1 MMPARITVSAR
12 GSARI
17 GVCLAWVVLRTAGAA
32 AQMPAPVDVASVP
45 RTADDR
51 TASNASP
58 LGIGDVLRRA
68 GHDQKSIWGFPLK
81 AIRGA
86 HVKATLPFA
95 ATTIALVVL
104 DSHDTP
110 YFRRT
115 SRFDTFNRDL
125 SGLKTGLG
133 EGLLPVA
140 VFLIARARQD
150 SYAMDSAWLAGE
162 ALLDADVVAEASK
175 QITRRLRPSDI
186 SPTGDFGRTWF
197 RFGDGVLSDH
207 VSFPSGHAAGAF
219 ALAAVFGARYR
230 DHRWV
235 PWVAYGL
242 ATLVGFSRITLQSHF
257 PSDVF
262 AGGVL
267 GGVIGHI
274 VGARRLEQTGP

>member
-1 MMPARITVSAR
+1 MSVCSFSAGWSAR
-12 GSARI
+12 VGICAT
-17 GVCLAWVVLRTAGAA
+17 WVVLWAAGTA
-32 AQMPAPVDVASVP
+32 AQVPAPLDVKSEP
-45 RTADDR
+45 RTADDGA
-51 TASNASP
+51 TSNASP
-58 LGIGDVLRRA
+58 LGVGDVMRRV

-81 AIRGA
+81 AIRGQ
-86 HVKATLPFA
+86 HVKATLPFV
-95 ATTIALVVL
+95 ATTIALVAL

-140 VFLIARARQD
+140 VFLIARVRQD

-197 RFGDGVLSDH
+197 RFGDGVL
-207 VSFPSGHAAGAF
+207 
-219 ALAAVFGARYR
+219 
-230 DHRWV
+230 
-235 PWVAYGL
+235 
-242 ATLVGFSRITLQSHF
+242 
-257 PSDVF
+257 
-262 AGGVL
+262 
-267 GGVIGHI
+267 
-274 VGARRLEQTGP
+274 

>member
-1 MMPARITVSAR
+1 MRPQRIARAAW
-12 GSARI
+12 GSARV
-17 GVCLAWVVLRTAGAA
+17 GLCAACVVLWTAGAA
-32 AQMPAPVDVASVP
+32 AQMPSAVDLAPVP

-51 TASNASP
+51 TASTASS
-58 LGIGDVLRRA
+58 LGIGDVLRRV

-86 HVKATLPFA
+86 HVKATLPFV

-115 SRFDTFNRDL
+115 SRFDTFNSDV

-133 EGLLPVA
+133 EGLLPIA
-140 VFLIARARQD
+140 VFLTGRVRQD
-150 SYAMDSAWLAGE
+150 SYATDSAWLAGE
-162 ALLDADVVAEASK
+162 ALLDAEVVAEVSK
-175 QITRRLRPSDI
+175 TVTRRLRPSDI

-197 RFGDGVLSDH
+197 RVGILSDRA
-207 VSFPSGHAAGAF
+207 SFPSGHAAGAF
-219 ALAAVFGARYR
+219 ALAAVFSARYR

-235 PWVAYGL
+235 PWVAYGV
-242 ATLVGFSRITLQSHF
+242 AAVVGFSRITLQSHF

-274 VGARRLEQTGP
+274 VGTRSLEQTGP

>member
-1 MMPARITVSAR
+1 MPGRITFSACRSAR
-12 GSARI
+12 VGIR
-17 GVCLAWVVLRTAGAA
+17 LAWVVHWTTGAA
-32 AQMPAPVDVASVP
+32 AQMPAAVDVDPVP

-51 TASNASP
+51 TASNASS
-58 LGIGDVLRRA
+58 LGLGEVLGRV
-68 GHDQKSIWGFPLK
+68 GHDQKSIWGFPLT
-81 AIRGA
+81 AIRGQ
-86 HVKATLPFA
+86 HVKSTLPFV

-133 EGLLPVA
+133 EGLLPIA
-140 VFLIARARQD
+140 VFLTGRVRQD

-162 ALLDADVVAEASK
+162 ALLDAEVVAELSK
-175 QITRRLRPSDI
+175 HVTRRLRPSDI

-197 RFGDGVLSDH
+197 RAGDGILSDRA
-207 VSFPSGHAAGAF
+207 SFPSGHAAGAF
-219 ALAAVFGARYR
+219 ALAAMFSARYR

-235 PWVAYGL
+235 PWVAYAV
-242 ATLVGFSRITLQSHF
+242 ATLVGFSRITEQSHF

-267 GGVIGHI
+267 GGVIGHT
-274 VGARRLEQTGP
+274 VVPSP